1 MSESEAVGEQ
11 DETLRMPADMDKTF
25 VFVDL
30 ETMGFKIDAPIVEIG
45 MVLTDHS
52 LEIFDEWSMVVPYS
66 EAEWLARC
74 EGSALKMHY
83 DTGLKDASVLSHES
97 WSVQAARSFRQLGSI
112 EHRLAQL
119 DAFAL
124 NRLITWGLRPKWTMF
139 AGNSLYMDRMWM
151 RQQLPRTDEYA
162 YHRQIDVS
170 SVRELAEKWHAP
182 DLSKWWRK
190 QEAPGT
196 HHRALDDAKFA
207 VQELKL
213 YRDQVFAGAT
223 IGQHIAP
230 PPRQAEEAPQ

>member
-1 MSESEAVGEQ
+1 MSEQ
-11 DETLRMPADMDKTF
+11 DEAVRRPADMDKTF

-30 ETMGFKIDAPIVEIG
+30 ETMGFKIDDPIVEIG

-66 EAEWLARC
+66 HMEWIDNC
-74 EGSALKMHY
+74 EGPALKMHQ
-83 DTGLKDASVLSHES
+83 DTGLLEESILAHETS
-97 WSVQAARSFRQLGSI
+97 ATNLKRAFKLMGSI
-112 EHRLAQL
+112 EERLARL

-124 NRLITWGLRPKWTMF
+124 NRLVSWGLRPKWTMF

-151 RQQLPRTDEYA
+151 RQQLPRTDGYA

-182 DLSKWWRK
+182 ELSKWWRK

-207 VQELKL
+207 VRELKL

-230 PPRQAEEAPQ
+230 PRQAEEPSQ